1 MSLIEV
7 NELTV
12 TLGRRRII
20 DRISFS
26 VDAGLTMLL
35 GRNGAGKSTLIK
47 AMLGFIPCKGQISI
61 GGNDIRRLNS
71 RKRAQLVSYLPQH
84 QAIPSG
90 TSVQDY
96 VAMGAFSEGRLLSA
110 PGKEVYT
117 AALNELNALGIGSLA
132 QRNIETLSGGE
143 AKLAALARTRIQ
155 NSIITLMD
163 EPLAGL
169 DFVHQHEFLA
179 RTRAE
184 GRPVLMSIHDPM
196 LAWQYG
202 TNILVLDDSG
212 INSYSKTDAGLFEK
226 KLKEVYGN
234 SINFEHTGS
243 MIIPVWHD

>member
-47 AMLGFIPCKGQISI
+47 AMLGFITCKGQISI
-61 GGNDIRRLNS
+61 GGNDIRRLKS

-90 TSVQDY
+90 TSVQEY
-96 VAMGAFSEGRLLSA
+96 VAMGAFSEGRLLSS
-110 PGKEVYT
+110 PGRETYT

-132 QRNIETLSGGE
+132 QRNI
-143 AKLAALARTRIQ
+143 
-155 NSIITLMD
+155 
-163 EPLAGL
+163 
-169 DFVHQHEFLA
+169 
-179 RTRAE
+179 
-184 GRPVLMSIHDPM
+184 
-196 LAWQYG
+196 
-202 TNILVLDDSG
+202 
-212 INSYSKTDAGLFEK
+212 
-226 KLKEVYGN
+226 
-234 SINFEHTGS
+234 
-243 MIIPVWHD
+243 